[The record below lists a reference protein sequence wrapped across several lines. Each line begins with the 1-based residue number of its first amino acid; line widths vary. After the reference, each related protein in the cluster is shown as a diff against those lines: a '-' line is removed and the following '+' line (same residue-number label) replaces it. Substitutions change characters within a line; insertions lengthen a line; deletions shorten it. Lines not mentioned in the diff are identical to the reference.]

1 MKKTIENQNV
11 TQLVENC
18 VFPMLVDVLKN
29 NNGYTDNEWKNVI
42 RIIGTNVLGHT
53 PQKLEVT
60 IQDIEKSRKNE
71 SLLSMENH
79 AL

>member
-53 PQKLEVT
+53 PQELEVT

>member
-1 MKKTIENQNV
+1 MKITIENQNV